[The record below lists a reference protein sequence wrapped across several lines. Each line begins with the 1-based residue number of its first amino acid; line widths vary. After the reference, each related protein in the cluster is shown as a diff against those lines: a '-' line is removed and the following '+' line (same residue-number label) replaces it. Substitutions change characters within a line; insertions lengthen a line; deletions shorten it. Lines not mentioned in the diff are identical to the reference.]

1 VIALGLSD
9 IIAEFINQALNAS
22 DGVLE
27 LQRSELAEYFGC
39 VPSQINY
46 VISTRFSPEHGFIVE
61 SRRGGGGY
69 IRIKRINTGRY
80 LLLMH
85 TVNSI
90 GDEIDSV
97 SASAIIGNLADADA
111 ITPEQASLII
121 AALSTR
127 SMSSVPPSFRRR
139 VRAAVLKEMLIVCSD
154 ES

>member
-1 VIALGLSD
+1 MGLSD
-9 IIAEFINQALNAS
+9 LIAEFIHNALNAS

-46 VISTRFSPEHGFIVE
+46 VISTRFSPEHGYIVE

-69 IRIKRINTGRY
+69 IRIRRINAGKY

-97 SASAIIGNLADADA
+97 SAAAIIGNLENADA
-111 ITPEQASLII
+111 ITPDQASLIM
-121 AALSTR
+121 AALSSR
-127 SMSSVPPSFRRR
+127 SMASVPPSLRRK
-139 VRAAVLKEMLIVCSD
+139 VRAAILKEMLIVCSD

>member
-1 VIALGLSD
+1 
-9 IIAEFINQALNAS
+9 
-22 DGVLE
+22 
-27 LQRSELAEYFGC
+27 
-39 VPSQINY
+39 
-46 VISTRFSPEHGFIVE
+46 
-61 SRRGGGGY
+61 
-69 IRIKRINTGRY
+69 
-80 LLLMH
+80 MH

>member
-1 VIALGLSD
+1 MGLSD
-9 IIAEFINQALNAS
+9 LITEFIHQALNAS

-69 IRIKRINTGRY
+69 IRIKRINTSKY

-97 SASAIIGNLADADA
+97 SASAIIGNLENAGA
-111 ITPEQASLII
+111 ISSKQASLIV
-121 AALSTR
+121 AALSGR
-127 SMSSVPPSFRRR
+127 SMASVPPSLRRK
-139 VRAAVLKEMLIVCSD
+139 VRAAIIKEMLIVCSD